1 MRMIEPARIQIHPGE
16 QVWIQ
21 TRLPDRRHIAER
33 LVGVLGPQA
42 ALAAQRGESMEFLL
56 DKMQG
61 TKTNEEFLESMN
73 V

>member
-1 MRMIEPARIQIHPGE
+1 MVEPARIQLHPGE
-16 QVWIQ
+16 QVRIQ
-21 TRLPDRRHIAER
+21 ARLPHRRHIAER
-33 LVGVLGPQA
+33 LVGVLVRRLLSQLNA
-42 ALAAQRGESMEFLL
+42 VESMEFLL